1 MVFLHFRCHP
11 TEQHQASIGIE
22 NLLPFPHDD
31 SVHTITVPMVSSRK
45 DDKAIIPTRKRKKPG
60 LPSQP
65 RTKRP
70 KKKSFNT
77 CEVAKG
83 KTVTEL
89 IGANHGGNAS
99 VKLTALQGLCLIS
112 EEYKWSITC
121 PACNKA
127 IRTKKLVN
135 YDFCEPVS
143 QVGTDGQYIVRL
155 FRQHCRAMHPDTWVW
170 NAVPPIRIRGGD
182 GITAFEHFLHQA
194 LKAGGLYGYIPKYLT
209 PNEFISAFCMRIAN
223 SLSWIRWS
231 RMMNKRL
238 NKLQRIE
245 ALREDATDR
254 INRLLD
260 NGMARIMSSDFAK
273 VLERHTL
280 YQACNKLM
288 LFFCEMGRYK
298 HCPIF
303 GLEDN

>member
-1 MVFLHFRCHP
+1 M
-11 TEQHQASIGIE
+11 
-22 NLLPFPHDD
+22 
-31 SVHTITVPMVSSRK
+31 
-45 DDKAIIPTRKRKKPG
+45 
-60 LPSQP
+60 
-65 RTKRP
+65 
-70 KKKSFNT
+70 NT

-99 VKLTALQGLCLIS
+99 VKLTVLQGLCLIG

-143 QVGTDGQYIVRL
+143 QAGTDGKYIVRL
-155 FRQHCRAMHPDTWVW
+155 IRQHCEAMHPDTWVW
-170 NAVPPIRIRGGD
+170 NVVPPIRIRGGD

-194 LKAGGLYGYIPKYLT
+194 LKAGGLNGYIPKNLT
-209 PNEFISAFCMRIAN
+209 QNEFCCAFCMRIAN
-223 SLSWIRWS
+223 SLSWIRLS

-245 ALREDATDR
+245 ALREDTTHR
-254 INRLLD
+254 IKRLLD

-280 YQACNKLM
+280 YQAFNKLM
-288 LFFCEMGRYK
+288 LFFCEMGRYRY
-298 HCPIF
+298 CPIF
-303 GLEDN
+303 GLEGNEL